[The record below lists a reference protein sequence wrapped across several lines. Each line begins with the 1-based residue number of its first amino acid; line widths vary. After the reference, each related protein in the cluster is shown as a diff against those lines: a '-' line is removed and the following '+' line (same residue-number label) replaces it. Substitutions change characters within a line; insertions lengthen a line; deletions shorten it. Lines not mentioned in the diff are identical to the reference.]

1 VRTVPAYRSDRET
14 ARRARRGLAIYFT
27 IVVALSA
34 AVQTVVISRPDMDG
48 LIAGLM
54 LVPTVASVVARVAL
68 KEGFSDVSF
77 RLGDAG
83 EGRP

>member
-1 VRTVPAYRSDRET
+1 MRTAPAYCSDRET
-14 ARRARRGLAIYFT
+14 ARRARRGLAIYYA

-34 AVQTVVISRPDMDG
+34 AVQAVVISRPDMDG

-54 LVPTVASVVARVAL
+54 LVPAVASVVARLAL

-77 RLGDAG
+77 RLGDPG
-83 EGRP
+83 ERRL